1 MILENDKLVLFI
13 SFKIPKS
20 LTSELFDFS
29 LDKSKIIKLDTA
41 IEESTYIV
49 SKMGTVI
56 LRVDRQ
62 SNIESK
68 NMEKF
73 LFRVKKDNN
82 FNYLIEN
89 PSFLNF
95 FDYNTEGLYYIFL
108 CIINFFYEY
117 SKSKIFINYY
127 FFFLRN
133 DIFIF

>member
-73 LFRVKKDNN
+73 LFRVKKDN
-82 FNYLIEN
+82 
-89 PSFLNF
+89 
-95 FDYNTEGLYYIFL
+95 
-108 CIINFFYEY
+108 
-117 SKSKIFINYY
+117 KSKILLF
-127 FFFLRN
+127 
-133 DIFIF
+133 